1 MTAEKNLGMV
11 AQLEGVEELLP
22 TFLFIL
28 GAYAVYALLSL
39 VPRRSAWGRRGS
51 RSGRLPWI
59 SLAAGAGSVLCLMW
73 LLITG
78 APEDPGKDLRLAG
91 IVGLT
96 PGESLRQLQPE
107 VRLEP
112 PAPAVEAAR
121 PTFVLVHPEAP
132 AALMLP
138 EKAASAVKPRPG
150 KPKNLRAP
158 APVSKKAPLAKTSPK
173 EKTPGKDKGVAKT
186 PGKSRKTGVKSS
198 RTG

>member
-1 MTAEKNLGMV
+1 MV

-39 VPRRSAWGRRGS
+39 TPRRPAGGRRGP

-59 SLAAGAGSVLCLMW
+59 SLAAGAGSVLCLIW

-78 APEDPGKDLRLAG
+78 APEDPGRDLRLAG
-91 IVGLT
+91 IVGLS
-96 PGESLRQLQPE
+96 PGQGLRQMQPE

-138 EKAASAVKPRPG
+138 EKAAAAVKPRPG

-158 APVSKKAPLAKTSPK
+158 APLGKKAPVAKASPT
-173 EKTPGKDKGVAKT
+173 EKTPGKDKGMAKNS
-186 PGKSRKTGVKSS
+186 GKSKKTGSGGARAL

>member
-1 MTAEKNLGMV
+1 M
-11 AQLEGVEELLP
+11 LP
-22 TFLFIL
+22 TFLFII
-28 GAYAVYALLSL
+28 GAYAVYALLGL
-39 VPRRSAWGRRGS
+39 IPRRSASGRRGS

-59 SLAAGAGSVLCLMW
+59 SLAAGAGTVLCLMW

-96 PGESLRQLQPE
+96 PGEGLRQMQPE

-132 AALMLP
+132 AALMLL
-138 EKAASAVKPRPG
+138 EKAAAGKPRPV
-150 KPKNLRAP
+150 KLKNLRAP
-158 APVSKKAPLAKTSPK
+158 APVAKKAPLAKASHK

-186 PGKSRKTGVKSS
+186 PGKSKKTGTPGSRPT